1 MKDLIDK
8 TKAIARRAGI
18 TELAFYRLS
27 KKYSRNNFLLAW
39 IIIAMTATVGGS
51 YFSPYEFTSPLIAP
65 AIALAA
71 ATLGIM
77 IRISRITMRSIE
89 CRTAEVQFSRIR
101 WEADFL
107 LVKMR
112 GGDLTRS
119 EGITELEKLNTG
131 LYDLTSKTNSIPNRL
146 LRRAGKVFDRR
157 NPELR
162 HSEEFHDPSDFLRA
176 AAPRTGAGRRQ

>member
-1 MKDLIDK
+1 M
-8 TKAIARRAGI
+8 AGI
-18 TELAFYRLS
+18 TEQAFYRLS
-27 KKYSRNNFLLAW
+27 KRYSRINFLLAW

-51 YFSPYEFTSPLIAP
+51 YFSPYEFSHPLILP

-71 ATLGIM
+71 AALGVM
-77 IRISRITMRSIE
+77 IRISRITVRSIE
-89 CRTAEVQFSRIR
+89 YRTAEVQFSRIR

>member
-8 TKAIARRAGI
+8 TKAITRMAGI
-18 TELAFYRLS
+18 TEQAFYRLS
-27 KKYSRNNFLLAW
+27 KRYSRINFLLAW

-51 YFSPYEFTSPLIAP
+51 YFSPYEFSHPLILP

-77 IRISRITMRSIE
+77 IRISRITVRSIE

-131 LYDLTSKTNSIPNRL
+131 LYDLTSKTNSIPNRF

-162 HSEEFHDPSDFLRA
+162 HSEEFCEPSEFLRS
-176 AAPRTGAGRRQ
+176 AAPKTGAGRRK